1 MKTVTITINKK
12 TVTRKRSS
20 AITAVTKSTKKR
32 FKTMRGS
39 GMRNKATVV
48 ASSKASTGLSQRLA
62 AIKRITE
69 PATR

>member
-1 MKTVTITINKK
+1 MKTVIITINKEI
-12 TVTRKRSS
+12 VTRKRSS
-20 AITAVTKSTKKR
+20 ATTAVTKSTKKW

-48 ASSKASTGLSQRLA
+48 ASSKVSTGLSQRLA